1 VTGPDSS
8 TTRTEHI
15 ETGRIVIGVDGS
27 PGGARALRWATR
39 SSCGAAARLVLV
51 HVITYSVEF
60 VNDLPPTGLTNWRR
74 QLRHRLDS
82 EWALPAVQAGLPV
95 ETVLHED
102 QSVDMGLL
110 KIADDVDADLI
121 VLGAHGHGDVKDRL
135 LGAVTYRVSHQA
147 KRPVVIV
154 PVGWRGDQDARS

>member
-1 VTGPDSS
+1 
-8 TTRTEHI
+8 
-15 ETGRIVIGVDGS
+15 
-27 PGGARALRWATR
+27 
-39 SSCGAAARLVLV
+39 
-51 HVITYSVEF
+51 
-60 VNDLPPTGLTNWRR
+60 LTNWRR

-102 QSVDMGLL
+102 QSLDMGLL

-147 KRPVVIV
+147 KRPVVII